1 MTKKMLLSAL
11 ALMVLGCASAP
22 PPPVRRAY
30 VYATDADPISGRPV
44 NVGQVDM
51 PPGETFA
58 GSYYSA
64 QLGDMFLD
72 QTGTTVTGTYEYDRA
87 ACHATGRIE
96 GRVAGTLLRFTWT
109 ESQATCGRPAPIVG
123 HAYFLWWQERNADGT
138 MNVRLNGDWGFGD
151 EEVGGGRWSA
161 MRDRMR
167 RSRRS
172 TAGAPS
178 SGGES
183 PAPTSSAPP
192 AAP

>member
-1 MTKKMLLSAL
+1 MTKKILAPAL
-11 ALMVLGCASAP
+11 WVAVSLGCASAP
-22 PPPVRRAY
+22 PPVHRAY
-30 VYATDADPISGRPV
+30 VYATEADPISGRAV

-72 QTGTTVTGTYEYDRA
+72 QTGNTVTGTYEYDRA

-167 RSRRS
+167 RSRRGS
-172 TAGAPS
+172 TAPAS
-178 SGGES
+178 SGGEGAA
-183 PAPTSSAPP
+183 PAPTPAPTP
-192 AAP
+192 